1 MSVPTS
7 VDSWYALEVRSRY
20 EKSVHS
26 HLAREG
32 YEAFLP
38 LSREWHRWA
47 DRTKLVELPLFPGY
61 LFCRF
66 EPLRTHPV
74 FKSPGV
80 MGVVRIGNAP
90 ATVDSA
96 EIEALQRAQMARL
109 PFAAWPELLKGQRVI
124 MSNGPLTG
132 LHGTVVEIRRTL
144 RLVLSVTLLQ
154 RCVLVEIDRD
164 WATPVAS
171 AGSAGSDAMQNSSDD
186 CRKSA

>member
-1 MSVPTS
+1 
-7 VDSWYALEVRSRY
+7 
-20 EKSVHS
+20 
-26 HLAREG
+26 
-32 YEAFLP
+32 
-38 LSREWHRWA
+38 
-47 DRTKLVELPLFPGY
+47 
-61 LFCRF
+61 
-66 EPLRTHPV
+66 
-74 FKSPGV
+74 